1 MKIKSGLISH
11 QVGEQY
17 VTVTSEESG
26 KAFNGILRSNKIVVD
41 ILSMLEQEISEEEL
55 VDQLYDRYDA
65 RREQIS
71 SDVHKIIAKIR
82 EVGLLDE

>member
-17 VTVTSEESG
+17 VTVTSGESG
-26 KAFNGILRSNKIVVD
+26 EAFNGILRSNKIVVD

-71 SDVHKIIAKIR
+71 SDVHQIIAKIR

>member
-26 KAFNGILRSNKIVVD
+26 EAFNGILRSNKIVVD

-65 RREQIS
+65 KREQIS
-71 SDVHKIIAKIR
+71 SDVHQIIAKIR